1 MCGDGGGIPQAR
13 HTCIPEATDDGN
25 SQRHI
30 CHLLSGVSVRA
41 GEQCLSR
48 QKKEAEKCQTDS
60 NRWERWRRGELRS
73 SCLEGSVAV
82 YKAYA

>member
-1 MCGDGGGIPQAR
+1 MCVSAWGEIPQAH

-41 GEQCLSR
+41 GKHNH
-48 QKKEAEKCQTDS
+48 KKKKIVEMLVKTKEKRLKNVKRTVTD
-60 NRWERWRRGELRS
+60 
-73 SCLEGSVAV
+73 GSDGGGVS
-82 YKAYA
+82 

>member
-1 MCGDGGGIPQAR
+1 MQCVCVWGGIPQAR

-41 GEQCLSR
+41 GEHN
-48 QKKEAEKCQTDS
+48 QKKNVEMLVKTKKKRLKNVKRTVTD
-60 NRWERWRRGELRS
+60 
-73 SCLEGSVAV
+73 GSDGGGVS
-82 YKAYA
+82 